1 MEHRLTC
8 LNKTSEARLDPQ
20 IESMRQIN
28 VADIPSINKRQTIG
42 LNKSVTSPWRRLLK
56 SSRYS

>member
-8 LNKTSEARLDPQ
+8 LNKTSEARIDPQ

-42 LNKSVTSPWRRLLK
+42 LN
-56 SSRYS
+56 